1 MNIFILTA
9 SPFFGGPERQM
20 TGLAETLRRLH
31 PDVRSIIASF
41 SEKGNARPFLEKAA
55 AAGFETIELQNDF
68 PHLLRAKKELQTI
81 LQERQ
86 IDLIL
91 ANGHKARCVAWLAAK
106 SGRIPVVGV
115 SRGWTDENFKI
126 RLYNRFDLFLL
137 RRMQHIISV
146 SDGQAE
152 KMKRLGIPGD
162 RVTVIRNAIRTDR
175 FDEKP
180 DTSFRQTL
188 EAMFPVKPRF
198 LLGAAG
204 RLSPEKG
211 YDVLIEAMR
220 RLSERNISAGLVIFG
235 DGFLRETL
243 EKQAE
248 SFGVQ
253 NMVRLPGFTGDLDRF
268 LPNFDLFVQSS
279 YTEGLPNVLL
289 ESMAAQTAVVATR
302 VGGTPE
308 VVEEGVTGLM
318 VAPKNANELA
328 AAIAKLLENPERL
341 ADMGVAGKKRV
352 ERLFTFDIQA
362 EQYYELFR
370 RYVGTHEAGGGRH
383 EAGGKRGLQSPDAG
397 GGRVEFSTFLDEF
410 TARFDDFTQKS
421 RIRD

>member
-1 MNIFILTA
+1 MNILTLTA

-20 TGLAETLRRLH
+20 IGLAETLRRLH
-31 PDVRSIIASF
+31 PDVRSMIASF
-41 SEKGNARPFLEKAA
+41 SEKGNACPFLEKAA
-55 AAGFETIELQNDF
+55 AAGFEAMELQNDF
-68 PHLLRAKKELQTI
+68 PHLLRAKKELQT
-81 LQERQ
+81 LLRERQ

-91 ANGHKARCVAWLAAK
+91 ANGHKARCIAWLVAR
-106 SGRIPVVGV
+106 SGNVPVIGV

-137 RRMQHIISV
+137 RRMRHIVSV

-152 KMKRLGIPGD
+152 KMKRFGIPGD
-162 RVTVIRNAIRTDR
+162 RITVIRNSIRTDR

-180 DTSFRQTL
+180 DISFRQTL

-211 YDVLIEAMR
+211 FDVLIEAMKK
-220 RLSERNISAGLVIFG
+220 LFERNIAAGLVIFG

-243 EKQAE
+243 KNQAK
-248 SFGVQ
+248 SSGVQ
-253 NMVRLPGFTGDLDRF
+253 NMVRFPGFTGELDRF

-279 YTEGLPNVLL
+279 RTEGLPNVLL

-318 VAPKNANELA
+318 VAPENANELA
-328 AAIAKLLENPERL
+328 AAITKLLENPERL
-341 ADMGVAGKKRV
+341 ADMGAFGKKRV

-370 RYVGTHEAGGGRH
+370 KYVQIKGDRNF
-383 EAGGKRGLQSPDAG
+383 SP
-397 GGRVEFSTFLDEF
+397 F
-410 TARFDDFTQKS
+410 
-421 RIRD
+421 